1 MSSLLPALVQSGPEA
16 AMAAVD
22 SGGGG
27 ALALLVLIAVA
38 LAWIGLRLLVRR
50 LRAGKTELVV
60 HGEFHQYALA
70 ALVNAAKLDGR
81 LAEVERAAIL
91 AAMREIAG
99 AGYEAGDVT
108 ASFAA
113 DPLSKDDL
121 VAYLAIHASKFSHA
135 QKTALLKALLTVF
148 VADGRF
154 DEAEHHALVDYTA
167 AIGFDRKS
175 APERLRTLVR
185 DMVKDKITL

>member
-1 MSSLLPALVQSGPEA
+1 MLPASLQSTA
-16 AMAAVD
+16 AATAA
-22 SGGGG
+22 SPASGGG
-27 ALALLVLIAVA
+27 ALALLVLVAVV
-38 LAWIGLRLLVRR
+38 LAWAGLRLLIRR

-70 ALVNAAKLDGR
+70 ALVNAARLDGR
-81 LAEVERAAIL
+81 VAEAERAAIL

-99 AGYEAGDVT
+99 AGFEASAVAAGF
-108 ASFAA
+108 ASAA
-113 DPLSKDDL
+113 LGKDEL
-121 VAYLAIHASKFSHA
+121 VAYLALRADKFSHA
-135 QKTALLKALLTVF
+135 QKTAFLKALLAVF

-175 APERLRTLVR
+175 APERLRALVS
-185 DMVKDKITL
+185 DMVKGKITT